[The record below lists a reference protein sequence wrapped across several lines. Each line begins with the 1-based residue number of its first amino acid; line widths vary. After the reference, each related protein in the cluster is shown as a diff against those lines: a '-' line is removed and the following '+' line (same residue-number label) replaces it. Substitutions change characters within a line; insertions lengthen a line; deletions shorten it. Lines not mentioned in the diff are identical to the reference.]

1 MATTDGGIS
10 TQGYESVQS
19 PVRRAEARR
28 EEAARTLVRIHKR
41 DAALVITTLV
51 LTLLLGLS
59 ALGNIV
65 QGMQGIREIP
75 YVVFLDEL
83 GQHQPA
89 IRLPDQPL
97 TVPQGMIIMALIRW
111 TECTRAI
118 PGDTKVMADCW
129 DVVRDFTTNAAWAQL
144 EPFYEQQLVRRNQ
157 QRRVQITLP
166 KVTRLSASRTYRV
179 EWEETAFEPSGAKIA
194 QESSRWEADLAI
206 ADFSDKA
213 HRAHMTLLLGQRNYR
228 NLLGI
233 AVDDIQ
239 WKQRPALGQLV
250 PPGEAR

>member
-1 MATTDGGIS
+1 MASDGGVS
-10 TQGYESVQS
+10 TQGAASVQS
-19 PVRRAEARR
+19 EVRTMDARR
-28 EEAARTLVRIHKR
+28 EEAARTMTRIYKR

-51 LTLLLGLS
+51 LGLLLGLS
-59 ALGNIV
+59 VFANIM
-65 QGMQGIREIP
+65 QGLQGIREIP

-83 GQHQPA
+83 GNHHPA
-89 IRLPDQPL
+89 VRLPDQTL

-111 TECTRAI
+111 TECTRSI
-118 PGDTKVMADCW
+118 PGDSKVMGDCW

-144 EPFYEQQLVRRNQ
+144 EPFYEQQLERRKQ

-166 KVTRLSASRTYRV
+166 KVTRIAESRTYRV
-179 EWEETAFEPSGAKIA
+179 EWEETAVEPSGAKIA
-194 QESSRWEADLAI
+194 QESSRWEADLGI

-213 HRAHMTLLLGQRNYR
+213 ARERMNLRLNQRNYR

-239 WKQRPALGQLV
+239 WKQRPALGQLA
-250 PPGEAR
+250 PPGEGR